1 MISKEEIENMK
12 KYFNECIT
20 KNNVF
25 EENLTI
31 YFMSIAT
38 KYIQQLETK
47 EQKVIDKLEELK
59 KKYKETLENNS
70 TKAFI
75 LKCQIEIL
83 EEIMKGEE
91 ECVNIANL
99 KMKKEQKPL

>member
-20 KNNVF
+20 KDNVF

-47 EQKVIDKLEELK
+47 HQKVIDKLEEKIEMLEDVLDLCNADGK
-59 KKYKETLENNS
+59 IAKYKIEN
-70 TKAFI
+70 
-75 LKCQIEIL
+75 LKEEIEDFKEIL
-83 EEIMKGEE
+83 EIMKGD
-91 ECVNIANL
+91 
-99 KMKKEQKPL
+99 KHG